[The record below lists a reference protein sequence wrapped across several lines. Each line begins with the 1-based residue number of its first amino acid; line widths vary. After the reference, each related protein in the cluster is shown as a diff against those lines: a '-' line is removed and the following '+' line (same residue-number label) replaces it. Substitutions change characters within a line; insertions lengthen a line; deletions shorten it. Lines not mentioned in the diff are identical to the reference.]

1 MAENHTD
8 ITIELRASPKQANPD
23 LLELPTEIDP
33 WASIAVET
41 TQSTQRNVQLTT
53 GWLKE
58 SYKRKLGEDLV
69 VIYSWTASPICWSFG
84 GNLISPKP
92 TFTINSNSQNWLLL
106 TEKTVFNK
114 RYGNRIL
121 TLSIRFSLSF
131 PLHACGYRVH
141 WHRLSEKN
149 GFCYLCSRCTQCK
162 PWPAILHPGHF

>member
-58 SYKRKLGEDLV
+58 SYKRKLGEEFGRDLLV
-69 VIYSWTASPICWSFG
+69 DCFA
-84 GNLISPKP
+84 
-92 TFTINSNSQNWLLL
+92 LLL
-106 TEKTVFNK
+106 IFWGKSDISKTNIYNQFQ
-114 RYGNRIL
+114 
-121 TLSIRFSLSF
+121 
-131 PLHACGYRVH
+131 
-141 WHRLSEKN
+141 LSELITSYRENSIQQEIRK
-149 GFCYLCSRCTQCK
+149 
-162 PWPAILHPGHF
+162 